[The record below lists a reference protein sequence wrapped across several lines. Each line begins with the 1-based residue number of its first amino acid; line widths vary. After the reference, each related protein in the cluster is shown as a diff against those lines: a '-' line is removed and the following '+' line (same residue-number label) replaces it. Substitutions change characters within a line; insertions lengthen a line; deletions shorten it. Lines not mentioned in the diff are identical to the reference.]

1 MNEGKRRQQAKWRVL
16 GKEQQEAAKGEGWR
30 PMLGRE
36 RDGYEMAGY
45 GGMGGESGGGR
56 LRVQYAGEGDRAG
69 REFERMDLPSTPGW
83 VPKLT
88 PTRRGDELFL
98 SVQ

>member
-1 MNEGKRRQQAKWRVL
+1 MLKREEIELAK
-16 GKEQQEAAKGEGWR
+16 KEGWR

-36 RDGYEMAGY
+36 GGEGNSGAGGNGAGGGGDGANGWLSPRDGMC
-45 GGMGGESGGGR
+45 
-56 LRVQYAGEGDRAG
+56 
-69 REFERMDLPSTPGW
+69 EFERTELPTTPGW

-98 SVQ
+98 SVR

>member
-1 MNEGKRRQQAKWRVL
+1 LKNEEERKRGGKWRVL
-16 GKEQQEAAKGEGWR
+16 GREEIEEAKKEGWR
-30 PMLGRE
+30 PMLGSGRGE
-36 RDGYEMAGY
+36 EKDEYEARTG
-45 GGMGGESGGGR
+45 
-56 LRVQYAGEGDRAG
+56 QQ
-69 REFERMDLPSTPGW
+69 FERTELPNTPGW

>member
-1 MNEGKRRQQAKWRVL
+1 LKNEEEKKRNGKWRVL
-16 GKEQQEAAKGEGWR
+16 GKDEQEEAKKSNWR
-30 PMLGRE
+30 PMLGSGSGRGE
-36 RDGYEMAGY
+36 DKGEYEMRTG
-45 GGMGGESGGGR
+45 
-56 LRVQYAGEGDRAG
+56 QQ
-69 REFERMDLPSTPGW
+69 FERTELPNTPGW

>member
-1 MNEGKRRQQAKWRVL
+1 VL
-16 GKEQQEAAKGEGWR
+16 GREEIEEAKKVGWR
-30 PMLGRE
+30 PMLG
-36 RDGYEMAGY
+36 
-45 GGMGGESGGGR
+45 SGR
-56 LRVQYAGEGDRAG
+56 GEGK
-69 REFERMDLPSTPGW
+69 REYEERTGQQFERTELPTTPGW

>member
-1 MNEGKRRQQAKWRVL
+1 
-16 GKEQQEAAKGEGWR
+16 
-30 PMLGRE
+30 MLGRE
-36 RDGYEMAGY
+36 EIEEAKKVGWRPKLGSGKGEQNDDYEERTG
-45 GGMGGESGGGR
+45 
-56 LRVQYAGEGDRAG
+56 QQ
-69 REFERMDLPSTPGW
+69 FERTELPTTPGW

>member
-1 MNEGKRRQQAKWRVL
+1 MRKDAELGKRGKYGKWRVL
-16 GKEQQEAAKGEGWR
+16 GKEEIERAKGEGWR
-30 PMLGRE
+30 PMLGSGEKE
-36 RDGYEMAGY
+36 RGD
-45 GGMGGESGGGR
+45 ESGASGN
-56 LRVQYAGEGDRAG
+56 EGD
-69 REFERMDLPSTPGW
+69 LPGTPGW